1 MAFKGTHDVKSRGSR
16 VWRQRLNV
24 SVFQKVRSG
33 TILVANS
40 KTLKPGENTYKRK
53 HNIHAKV
60 DGIVEI
66 KNRFIGIK
74 PLPVEKVK

>member
-40 KTLKPGENTYKRK
+40 KALKPGVNTYKRK

-60 DGIVEI
+60 DGIIEI
-66 KNRFIGIK
+66 KNRYISVK
-74 PLPVEKVK
+74 PRTAKKDK